1 MTAKKP
7 VDQIENLKP
16 NLEKKDLQRCHI
28 HISFDTNQGRKFFRD
43 LRATKCTL
51 HRLCGYRSW
60 PRRRYSI
67 STLSLSIFISNKFSI
82 HTPCTP
88 PWVWGL
94 LSIIGALIH
103 YHQVTRLDQ
112 LRLVFVSHSSTRVNS
127 SHSKKGPSLES
138 LPSVD
143 FGLCV
148 SGQINA
154 YANQICIWNRIASRF
169 IFEAYLELFTNFLRQ
184 RPSWRPEKKQVSN
197 LTKSWL
203 VREGC
208 VKR

>member
-1 MTAKKP
+1 MRVIPCDILPRTRVIQKRAKIKTGKPFMTAKKP

-51 HRLCGYRSW
+51 HRLCAYRSW

-94 LSIIGALIH
+94 LSIIGALSH
-103 YHQVTRLDQ
+103 YH
-112 LRLVFVSHSSTRVNS
+112 
-127 SHSKKGPSLES
+127 
-138 LPSVD
+138 
-143 FGLCV
+143 
-148 SGQINA
+148 
-154 YANQICIWNRIASRF
+154 
-169 IFEAYLELFTNFLRQ
+169 
-184 RPSWRPEKKQVSN
+184 
-197 LTKSWL
+197 
-203 VREGC
+203 
-208 VKR
+208 